1 MTRVPSALAFALILS
16 IGCTGSA
23 PTDPQPLP
31 ASTAPEV
38 AIREL
43 KLPAPLDDRDVE
55 FSGMAW
61 HGDALVLLPQY
72 PARWHDGPPCLYWIG
87 KQALLAH
94 IDGEGEAPLDF
105 TALPVDLGGVPDRVA
120 DYQGFEGIA
129 FRGDAVWLTVECEDL
144 GYVVRG
150 WIEPDRSRLVLDAET
165 LTPVPYPRAM
175 KNMGFETVVA
185 AGDGALTLFEA
196 NGAGLGRFGEREGTW
211 LADTGELSPVGV
223 EAIEFRI
230 TDATALDA
238 ERRFWVSNYF
248 YASNTDL
255 ECPKDPLRTGP
266 LETHDRYPWV
276 ERLVE
281 LELVQKG
288 KQQHVQRSGR
298 PPLWLQLADD
308 KGRNW
313 EGIVRL
319 DDRGFLLVTD
329 KYPRTIFAFVEL
341 PGE

>member
-1 MTRVPSALAFALILS
+1 MTRSTLVPGLALILS
-16 IGCTGSA
+16 VGCTGSA

-31 ASTAPEV
+31 SPAAPEV

-43 KLPAPLDDRDVE
+43 RLPPPLDDRDVE

-72 PARWHDGPPCLYWIG
+72 PARWREGPPSLYWIG
-87 KQALLAH
+87 KQELLAH
-94 IDGEGEAPLDF
+94 LDGEGDAPLPF
-105 TALPVDLGGVPDRVA
+105 RPLPIDLGGVPDRVA

-129 FRGDAVWLTVECEDL
+129 FRGNAVWLTVECDDL

-185 AGDGALTLFEA
+185 ADDGALTLFEA

-211 LADTGELSPVGV
+211 LADAGGLQSVGV
-223 EAIEFRI
+223 EAIEYRI

-238 ERRFWVSNYF
+238 DGRFWVSNYF
-248 YASNTDL
+248 YASNADL

-281 LELVQKG
+281 LELVRKG
-288 KQQHVQRSGR
+288 DARGVRLARRR
-298 PPLWLQLADD
+298 PIYLQLADD

-329 KYPRTIFAFVEL
+329 KYPRTILAFVAL
-341 PGE
+341 PSK